1 MKSVKLS
8 YILLVVFINVM
19 SAQNKL
25 TDSLISVLNK
35 TVVDSQ
41 KVKLYGD
48 ISWEF
53 MSSDINQS
61 LLYAEKELELAVKI
75 NSEKDVAQAESDI
88 GSIYNR
94 KGDFSSALMHYNKA
108 LVIRQKLKQPI
119 KIAGIY
125 TNIATVLMR
134 QNKQKESLEINFK
147 TLKIFE
153 ELKDE
158 NKQALV
164 LGNIGNLYFNL
175 KQNKEATVFFIKALA
190 LAKKTNNKTCEAN
203 VCVNIAD
210 VKYEAKDYSSAEY
223 YFRQALVIYNQT
235 NDLFSSAAVYNNL
248 GNLCAIKNDSK
259 NALLNYD
266 LSLKNRILLEDS
278 FGIAQSHLQ
287 IGEFY
292 GNQYQF
298 AEAIGHFKIAEKIYL
313 KENALMKLES
323 TYKSLAKSYENK
335 GNTTDAIKYYKLYS
349 EVKDSIYVKEL
360 SNQLVEMNTKY
371 ETDKKEQ
378 QNVILSTQ
386 NKLSNETIK
395 EQKIVTYFIIT
406 ALLLLAGLAFF
417 IYKGLKN
424 QRHANRI
431 ISIQKQQVEVKNHI
445 IEEKQKEIV
454 DSINYAKRIQYA
466 LLAHQDFV
474 NKFLPNNF
482 ILFKPK
488 DIVSGDFYW
497 ATEHN
502 NKFYLAVCDCTGHGV
517 PGAFMSLLNIGFLS
531 EAIKEN
537 DIEEPGEIFNYVRK
551 RLINSI
557 SNDQQKDGMD
567 GILLCLDK
575 TTKKITYTASNNE
588 PILISNNEIIEL
600 QKDKMPVGKGEK
612 TNSFTTHTV
621 IANEGDMLY
630 LYTDGYADQFGGP
643 KGKKLKYKTL
653 NELLLKNI
661 AKPMNE
667 QAEILNIEFENW
679 RGNLE
684 QVDDVCIVGIKL

>member
-1 MKSVKLS
+1 M
-8 YILLVVFINVM
+8 
-19 SAQNKL
+19 
-25 TDSLISVLNK
+25 
-35 TVVDSQ
+35 
-41 KVKLYGD
+41 
-48 ISWEF
+48 
-53 MSSDINQS
+53 
-61 LLYAEKELELAVKI
+61 
-75 NSEKDVAQAESDI
+75 
-88 GSIYNR
+88 
-94 KGDFSSALMHYNKA
+94 
-108 LVIRQKLKQPI
+108 
-119 KIAGIY
+119 
-125 TNIATVLMR
+125 
-134 QNKQKESLEINFK
+134 
-147 TLKIFE
+147 
-153 ELKDE
+153 
-158 NKQALV
+158 

-175 KQNKEATVFFIKALA
+175 KQNKEANIYFVKALS

-210 VKYEAKDYSSAEY
+210 IKYEAKDYSATEY
-223 YFRQALVIYNQT
+223 YYNQALLIYNAN

-248 GNLCAIKNDSK
+248 GNVFAKKNDFK
-259 NALLNYD
+259 KALLNYD
-266 LSLKNRILLEDS
+266 LGLKNRILLEDS
-278 FGIAQSHLQ
+278 FGIGQSHLQ

-292 GNQYQF
+292 LNQNKF
-298 AEAIGHFKIAEKIYL
+298 SEAINHFKIAEKIYI
-313 KENALMKLES
+313 KQNALIKLES
-323 TYKSLAKSYENK
+323 VYKFLAESYENN
-335 GNTTDAIKYYKLYS
+335 GNNTETIKYYKFYGA
-349 EVKDSIYVKEL
+349 VKDSIYVKEV

-371 ETDKKEQ
+371 ETEKKEQ

-386 NKLSNETIK
+386 NKLSTETIK
-395 EQKIVTYFIIT
+395 EQKIISYFIIT

-424 QRHANRI
+424 QRYANRM
-431 ISIQKQQVEVKNHI
+431 ISLQKQQVETKNHI

-466 LLAHQDFV
+466 LLAHKDFV

-531 EAIKEN
+531 EAIKEK

-557 SNDQQKDGMD
+557 SSDEQKDGMD

-575 TTKKITYTASNNE
+575 ITKKMTYTASNNE

-600 QKDKMPVGKGEK
+600 AKDKMPVGKGEK
-612 TNSFTTHTV
+612 SDSFITYTV
-621 IANEGDMLY
+621 NANEGDTLY

-643 KGKKLKYKTL
+643 KGKKLKYKVL

-661 AKPMNE
+661 SKPMSI
-667 QAEILNIEFENW
+667 QAEILNQEFENW

-684 QVDDVCIVGIKL
+684 QVDDVCVIGIKI